1 MDVQITDSAALRQVS
16 PAALS
21 AYLETQGWV
30 RQETWR
36 NRMVVWS
43 RAHNEQVNELL
54 APLREQSDA
63 YAVRISEVVALLGQ
77 LEERS
82 QLDVYY
88 DLMGAGA
95 DVIRLRSLNG
105 GGRSGW
111 SLSDSADLLGRAR
124 DLITSAARSAERP
137 GQLVYHGRASGVVTD
152 YVRGVRPLPGYA
164 TGYELT
170 PSFSGAGGLRNTT

>member
-1 MDVQITDSAALRQVS
+1 MDVQITDSAALRRVS
-16 PAALS
+16 PTALS

-30 RQETWR
+30 RQDIWR
-36 NRMVVWS
+36 NRTVVWS
-43 RAHNEQVNELL
+43 HTQNEQVNELL

-105 GGRSGW
+105 GGTSGW
-111 SLSDSADLLGRAR
+111 SLSDSVDLLGRAR
-124 DLITSAARSAERP
+124 DLMVAAARSAERP
-137 GQLVYHGRASGVVTD
+137 G
-152 YVRGVRPLPGYA
+152 A
-164 TGYELT
+164 TGVSRPRFRSSNRLH
-170 PSFSGAGGLRNTT
+170 AGITSTARVMQRGMN